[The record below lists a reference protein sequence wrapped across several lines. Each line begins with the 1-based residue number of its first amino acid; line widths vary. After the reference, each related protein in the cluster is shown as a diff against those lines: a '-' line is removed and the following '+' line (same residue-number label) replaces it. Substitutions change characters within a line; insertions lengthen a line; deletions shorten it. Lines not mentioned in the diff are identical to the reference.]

1 MSSFE
6 EINSTGRWASSKA
19 GPVGRRVAV
28 SVDNAAGPSDV
39 AAMKGVLHPQPPAVD
54 GAGEPIH
61 EDRFDF
67 RLDDSGH
74 LRFAIYCGDWFKGA
88 SYHAQWHELHIG
100 VGVGDHGWVVL
111 EIRLAVEEP

>member
-6 EINSTGRWASSKA
+6 EINFDRTLGILQGWA
-19 GPVGRRVAV
+19 GRRVAV

-54 GAGEPIH
+54 EAGEPIH

-74 LRFAIYCGDWFKGA
+74 LGFAIYCGEWFKGA

-100 VGVGDHGWVVL
+100 VGEGGAVVL